1 MQRWREPDN
10 ERRTLAA
17 LTADGASL
25 RTRAECIP
33 EAMAEANREVGL
45 DLAEFKRSLDIL
57 AGVPVDVEL
66 PWASEGDFVG

>member
-1 MQRWREPDN
+1 MQRWRDPDD

-17 LTADGASL
+17 LTAGGASL

-33 EAMAEANREVGL
+33 GAMAEANREVGL

>member
-1 MQRWREPDN
+1 MERWREPDN
-10 ERRTLAA
+10 ERRALAA

-33 EAMAEANREVGL
+33 EAMAKANREVGL
-45 DLAEFKRSLDIL
+45 DLAEFKKSLDTL

-66 PWASEGDFVG
+66 PWPSYSR

>member
-33 EAMAEANREVGL
+33 GAMAEAYKEAGL
-45 DLAEFKRSLDIL
+45 DLAEFKKLLDVL
-57 AGVPVDVEL
+57 AGVPVYVEL
-66 PWASEGDFVG
+66 PWPSYSR